1 MMSFGLKSKFLISA
15 VFLALLSAVAA
26 WQGWIPSSQAKSKT
40 TENPTT
46 TATVENVESKLLL
59 SGEVAPAFQVEVK
72 PEVGGK
78 IRKIHVL
85 PGQTVSRGDKLVTID
100 DTDIL
105 TEKASAETEIEGAS
119 LAVEKNRGN
128 YVRAQALFDQKL
140 ISKEVFANLEADFKI
155 SENTLEK
162 AQRKLQIVKD
172 RLNKTTILSPA
183 DGTILD
189 VNVNE
194 GQVVVGAASV
204 NSGTVLML
212 FADLSRLLI
221 NAHVNQMDAG
231 RLSVGQKMTIRLAD
245 DDSENIE
252 ANIEFIAPIAT
263 VKNNIKGF
271 EVQAVIQEN
280 QTRLKPGM
288 SVSMDVPIA
297 HADQVVTVP
306 VAAVF
311 KEKDQ
316 KVVYVRKGGAV
327 QRRIVSVG
335 ITDMSRAE
343 IKAGLEEGE
352 EILLIDPA
360 TLPPGKS

>member
-1 MMSFGLKSKFLISA
+1 M
-15 VFLALLSAVAA
+15 
-26 WQGWIPSSQAKSKT
+26 
-40 TENPTT
+40 
-46 TATVENVESKLLL
+46 ENVEPKLLL
-59 SGEVAPAFQVEVK
+59 SGEITPAFQVEVK

-78 IRKIHVL
+78 VRKIYVV
-85 PGQTVSRGDKLVTID
+85 PGQTVSKGDRLVTID

-119 LAVEKNRGN
+119 LAVEKTRGN
-128 YVRAQALFDQKL
+128 YARARALFDQKL

-162 AQRKLQIVKD
+162 ARRKLQIVND
-172 RLNKTTILSPA
+172 RLSKTTILSPA
-183 DGTILD
+183 AGTILD

-231 RLSVGQKMTIRLAD
+231 RLSVGQEMTIRFSD
-245 DDSENIE
+245 DESDKIK
-252 ANIEFIAPIAT
+252 AGIEFIAPIAT

-280 QTRLKPGM
+280 KGRLKPGM
-288 SVSMDVPIA
+288 SVSMDVPTG

-316 KVVYVRKGGAV
+316 KVVYVRKGEAV
-327 QRRIVSVG
+327 QRRVVAVG
-335 ITDMSRAE
+335 LTDMSRAE
-343 IKAGLEEGE
+343 IKSGLEEGE
-352 EILLIDPA
+352 EILLVDPTA
-360 TLPPGKS
+360 LPPGKS

>member
-1 MMSFGLKSKFLISA
+1 LKSKILIVLTVIA
-15 VFLALLSAVAA
+15 VLIIVLAWRGGLSLPESKS
-26 WQGWIPSSQAKSKT
+26 QGA
-40 TENPTT
+40 ENPTA
-46 TATVENVESKLLL
+46 TATVDNLESKLLL
-59 SGEVAPAFQVEVK
+59 SGEITPAFQVEVK

-78 IRKIHVL
+78 IRKIYVL
-85 PGQTVSRGDKLVTID
+85 PGQTVSKGDKLVTID

-119 LAVEKNRGN
+119 LSVEKNRGN
-128 YVRAQALFDQKL
+128 YARARALFDQKL

-162 AQRKLQIVKD
+162 ARRKLQIVND
-172 RLNKTTILSPA
+172 RLSKTTILSPA

-221 NAHVNQMDAG
+221 NAHVNQMDASRLNVG
-231 RLSVGQKMTIRLAD
+231 QEMTLRLSDDEAD
-245 DDSENIE
+245 NIK
-252 ANIEFIAPIAT
+252 ARIEFIAPIAT

-271 EVQAVIQEN
+271 EVQAAIQEN
-280 QTRLKPGM
+280 KGRLKPGM
-288 SVSMDVPIA
+288 SVSMDVPTG

-306 VAAVF
+306 IAAVF
-311 KEKDQ
+311 KENDQ
-316 KVVYVRKGGAV
+316 RVVYVRKGGNI
-327 QRRIVSVG
+327 QRRVVSIG
-335 ITDMSRAE
+335 LTDLSRAE
-343 IKAGLEEGE
+343 IKAGIEEGE
-352 EILLIDPA
+352 EILLIDPT
-360 TLPPGKS
+360 TLAPGKS